1 MTEPPD
7 DLADLLHPSPAVPTP
22 ALRDA
27 VLRQT
32 ERHLARIRLA
42 RRVARAA
49 LVAGVFAAGGVIGWY
64 SRPERVHTI
73 ELAGTGHS
81 VVVPVPLPV
90 PVPVPDRSSTVPVQ
104 PLLAA
109 SAAEMRAE
117 QRDDPRAAAILY
129 RQAGDA
135 FLRDQDYTNATRCYR
150 LYLDRAGESGLVLD
164 SADSWLLVSLKNAA
178 FREKFDVTKN
188 DG

>member
-7 DLADLLHPSPAVPTP
+7 DLADLLHPSPAVPTA

-49 LVAGVFAAGGVIGWY
+49 LVAGVFAAGGVIGWN
-64 SRPERVHTI
+64 SRPERERTI
-73 ELAGTGHS
+73 ELAGTVHS
-81 VVVPVPLPV
+81 VVV

-104 PLLAA
+104 PLLAG
-109 SAAEMRAE
+109 SSAEMRAE
-117 QRDDPRAAAILY
+117 QQDDPRAAAILY